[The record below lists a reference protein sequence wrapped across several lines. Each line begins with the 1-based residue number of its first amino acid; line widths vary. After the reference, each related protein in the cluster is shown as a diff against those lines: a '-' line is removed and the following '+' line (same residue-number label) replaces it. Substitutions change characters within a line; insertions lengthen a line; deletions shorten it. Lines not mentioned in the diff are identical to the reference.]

1 MPRGRRRHSAQTKLK
16 AVIELLKGER
26 SVGQIARTYGVH
38 PNSVTGWKETLLAR
52 GAEVFDGAA
61 QKSDCDKRIADLEQL
76 LGKKE
81 VEIALLKNFLGRSA

>member
-16 AVIELLKGER
+16 AVVELLKGER

-38 PNSVTGWKETLLAR
+38 PNSVSSWKETLLAR
-52 GAEVFDGAA
+52 GAEVFDSTS

-81 VEIALLKNFLGRSA
+81 VEIALLKNFLGRSG